1 MFKWEICNDKNEQHE
16 NNRIKSPCKTAQFKD
31 YFNMRKLQQD
41 NLSLQRSTHDIQVS
55 PPITNRS
62 RKSLPVKM

>member
-16 NNRIKSPCKTAQFKD
+16 NNRIKSPSKTAQFKD

-41 NLSLQRSTHDIQVS
+41 DLSLQRSTHDIQVS